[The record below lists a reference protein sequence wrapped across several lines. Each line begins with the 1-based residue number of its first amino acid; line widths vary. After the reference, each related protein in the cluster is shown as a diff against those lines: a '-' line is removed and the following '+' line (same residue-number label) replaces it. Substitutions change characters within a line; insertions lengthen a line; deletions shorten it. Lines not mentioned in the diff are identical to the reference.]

1 MEKRP
6 NVFPTNT
13 PQNQNIPQEPVN
25 VDSDYEAKR
34 IEAANEIYNNS
45 MNETG
50 MSAVEA
56 MRQRT
61 EEQIRLRDEQ
71 LRKNVENTQQY
82 QNNFNTASERTQQ
95 QYQQQPYQQQ
105 QQQQQ
110 VQQEQYQQQY
120 QQQQYQQQQQQQQQ
134 QYQQQY
140 QEPQKVPLKSD
151 SKQPITNM
159 GPSNLIMN
167 NSDMYIQQLSQPQY
181 NAAFDV
187 IPLPSE
193 GKLYK
198 NKKSSV
204 KVAYMT
210 TADENILT
218 SPNLLQSGE
227 FLEILIN
234 RKLLEPDLRYK
245 DLHVGDRNAIM
256 LWLRA
261 TSYGEMY
268 PITMY
273 DEDGAPFESE
283 VDLNS
288 LKTIKLSQEPDGEGY
303 FDFYLPIAKANIKFK
318 LLTVGD
324 LEEIEKLVAED
335 EKNEIPVNSV
345 TTYRLERQI
354 VDVNGNRDKSF
365 IKDFIEKMRVR
376 DSKELKD
383 YIEKIDCG
391 VDLSI
396 EVKTPRGE
404 SISTFL
410 PLNVRFFWPDLPI

>member
-1 MEKRP
+1 
-6 NVFPTNT
+6 
-13 PQNQNIPQEPVN
+13 
-25 VDSDYEAKR
+25 
-34 IEAANEIYNNS
+34 
-45 MNETG
+45 
-50 MSAVEA
+50 
-56 MRQRT
+56 
-61 EEQIRLRDEQ
+61 
-71 LRKNVENTQQY
+71 
-82 QNNFNTASERTQQ
+82 
-95 QYQQQPYQQQ
+95 
-105 QQQQQ
+105 
-110 VQQEQYQQQY
+110 
-120 QQQQYQQQQQQQQQ
+120 
-134 QYQQQY
+134 
-140 QEPQKVPLKSD
+140 
-151 SKQPITNM
+151 
-159 GPSNLIMN
+159 MN

-234 RKLLEPDLRYK
+234 RKLLEPDLRYN

-288 LKTIKLSQEPDGEGY
+288 LKTIKLSIEPDAEGY
-303 FDFYLPIAKANIKFK
+303 FDFYLPIAKASVKFK

-324 LEEIEKLVAED
+324 LSQIEKLVAED
-335 EKNEIPVNSV
+335 EKNEIPVNNV
-345 TTYRLERQI
+345 NTYRLERQI
-354 VDVNGNRDKSF
+354 VDVNGNRDKGF

-376 DSKELKD
+376 DSKQLKD

-391 VDLSI
+391 VDLAI

>member
-1 MEKRP
+1 MDKKP

-13 PQNQNIPQEPVN
+13 QQNQNTPQQPVN

-34 IEAANEIYNNS
+34 IEAANEIYTNS
-45 MNETG
+45 MNETN

-71 LRKNVENTQQY
+71 LRRNVENTQQY

-95 QYQQQPYQQQ
+95 PYQQQPQ

-110 VQQEQYQQQY
+110 V
-120 QQQQYQQQQQQQQQ
+120 QQQQQQQ
-134 QYQQQY
+134 QYQ
-140 QEPQKVPLKSD
+140 EPQKVTLKSE

-198 NKKSSV
+198 NKKPSV

-273 DEDGAPFESE
+273 DEEGVPFESE

-288 LKTIKLSQEPDGEGY
+288 LKTIKLSIEPDAEGY
-303 FDFYLPIAKANIKFK
+303 FDFYLPISKASIKFK

-324 LEEIEKLVAED
+324 LDQIEKMVAED

-345 TTYRLERQI
+345 ITYRLERQI
-354 VDVNGNRDKSF
+354 VDVNGNRDKGF

-391 VDLSI
+391 VDLAI

-410 PLNVRFFWPDLPI
+410 PLSVRFFWPDLPI

>member
-1 MEKRP
+1 MDKKP

-13 PQNQNIPQEPVN
+13 QQNQNTPQQPVN

-34 IEAANEIYNNS
+34 IEAANEIYTNS
-45 MNETG
+45 MNETN
-50 MSAVEA
+50 MLAVEA

-71 LRKNVENTQQY
+71 LRRNVENTQQY

-95 QYQQQPYQQQ
+95 PYQQQP

-110 VQQEQYQQQY
+110 VQQ
-120 QQQQYQQQQQQQQQ
+120 QQQQQ
-134 QYQQQY
+134 QQQY
-140 QEPQKVPLKSD
+140 QEPQKVPLKSE

-198 NKKSSV
+198 NKKPSV

-273 DEDGAPFESE
+273 DEEGAPFESE

-288 LKTIKLSQEPDGEGY
+288 LKTIKLSIEPDAEGY
-303 FDFYLPIAKANIKFK
+303 FDFYLPISKASIKFK

-324 LEEIEKLVAED
+324 LDQIEKMVAED

-345 TTYRLERQI
+345 ITYRLERQI
-354 VDVNGNRDKSF
+354 VDVNGNRDKGF

-391 VDLSI
+391 VDLAI

-410 PLNVRFFWPDLPI
+410 PLSVRFFWPDLPI

>member
-1 MEKRP
+1 MDKKP

-13 PQNQNIPQEPVN
+13 PQSQNTPQQPVN

-34 IEAANEIYNNS
+34 IEAANEIYTNS
-45 MNETG
+45 MNETN
-50 MSAVEA
+50 MSAVEV

-71 LRKNVENTQQY
+71 LKRNVENTQQY
-82 QNNFNTASERTQQ
+82 QNSFNTASERTQQ
-95 QYQQQPYQQQ
+95 PYQQQPQQPQ
-105 QQQQQ
+105 KQQ

-120 QQQQYQQQQQQQQQ
+120 QQQQYQQQQP
-134 QYQQQY
+134 QY
-140 QEPQKVPLKSD
+140 QEPQKVPLKSE

-234 RKLLEPDLRYK
+234 RKLLEPDLRYN

-288 LKTIKLSQEPDGEGY
+288 LKTIKLSKEPDAEGY

-324 LEEIEKLVAED
+324 LNQIEKLVAED

-345 TTYRLERQI
+345 ITYRLERQI
-354 VDVNGNRDKSF
+354 VDINGNRDKGF

>member
-1 MEKRP
+1 MDKKP

-13 PQNQNIPQEPVN
+13 PQNQNAPQEPVN

-34 IEAANEIYNNS
+34 IEAANEIYTNS
-45 MNETG
+45 MNETN
-50 MSAVEA
+50 MSAVEV

-71 LRKNVENTQQY
+71 LKRNVENTQQY
-82 QNNFNTASERTQQ
+82 QNSFNTASERTQQ
-95 QYQQQPYQQQ
+95 PYQQQPQQPQ
-105 QQQQQ
+105 KQQ

-120 QQQQYQQQQQQQQQ
+120 QQQQYQQQQP
-134 QYQQQY
+134 QY
-140 QEPQKVPLKSD
+140 QEPQKVPLKSE

-234 RKLLEPDLRYK
+234 RKLLEPDLRYN

-273 DEDGAPFESE
+273 DEDGVPFESE

-288 LKTIKLSQEPDGEGY
+288 LKTIKLSIEPDAEGY
-303 FDFYLPIAKANIKFK
+303 FDFYLPIAKASVKFK

-324 LEEIEKLVAED
+324 LSQIEKLVAED
-335 EKNEIPVNSV
+335 EKNEIPVNNV
-345 TTYRLERQI
+345 NTYRLERQI
-354 VDVNGNRDKSF
+354 VDINGNRDKGF

-376 DSKELKD
+376 DSKQLKD

-391 VDLSI
+391 VDLAI

>member
-1 MEKRP
+1 MDKKP

-13 PQNQNIPQEPVN
+13 PQNQNTPQQPVN

-34 IEAANEIYNNS
+34 IEAANEIYTNS
-45 MNETG
+45 MNETN
-50 MSAVEA
+50 MSAVEV

-71 LRKNVENTQQY
+71 LKRNVENTQQY
-82 QNNFNTASERTQQ
+82 QNSFNTASERTQQ
-95 QYQQQPYQQQ
+95 PYQQQPQQPQ
-105 QQQQQ
+105 KQQ

-120 QQQQYQQQQQQQQQ
+120 QQQQYQQQQP
-134 QYQQQY
+134 QY
-140 QEPQKVPLKSD
+140 QEPQKVPLKSE

-234 RKLLEPDLRYK
+234 RKLLEPDLRYN

-288 LKTIKLSQEPDGEGY
+288 LKTIKLSKEPDAEGY

-324 LEEIEKLVAED
+324 LNQIEKLVAED

-345 TTYRLERQI
+345 ITYRLERQI
-354 VDVNGNRDKSF
+354 VDINGNRDKGF